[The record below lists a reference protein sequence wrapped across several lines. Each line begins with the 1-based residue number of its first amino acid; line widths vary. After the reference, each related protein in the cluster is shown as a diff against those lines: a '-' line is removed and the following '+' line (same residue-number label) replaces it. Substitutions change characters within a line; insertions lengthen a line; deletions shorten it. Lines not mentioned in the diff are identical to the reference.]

1 MGLDIRWPIGLMFSL
16 IGAIMLVYGLATGSN
31 KEMYERSLNLNV
43 NLYWGIVLL
52 VFGAWMLMMAFR
64 GKNAEQDGEKK

>member
-1 MGLDIRWPIGLMFSL
+1 MGLGFRE
-16 IGAIMLVYGLATGSN
+16 LVVIL
-31 KEMYERSLNLNV
+31 V
-43 NLYWGIVLL
+43 IVLL